1 MVPALLRP
9 FYKYWI
15 ILSYK
20 EKNSLHFFTALLIKS
35 PNEFLLNHSDIFLHY
50 YDKYLERNQI
60 KEMSFSNVTLYQT
73 MKSNKMFQI
82 IPNSIAR
89 VTLNCT
95 KGTNFQLEHLELINL
110 SVFSTSNLVKTMI
123 RWDQKYS
130 IYLK

>member
-1 MVPALLRP
+1 MLKD
-9 FYKYWI
+9 F
-15 ILSYK
+15 
-20 EKNSLHFFTALLIKS
+20 KS
-35 PNEFLLNHSDIFLHY
+35 NLTFSNE

-60 KEMSFSNVTLYQT
+60 KEMSFSNVKLYQT

-110 SVFSTSNLVKTMI
+110 SVFSTSNLQVKTMI

-130 IYLK
+130 I